1 MKSIKNIISL
11 VCIVSIFLF
20 IAQNSYCQNQA
31 EEVIKKAMEDEIN
44 RNINNLTLQD
54 LKKPFFISYTISDA
68 KTLSITST
76 LGAIISSNE
85 IPYRNH
91 KVRVMVGDYERN
103 NENYV
108 DMKNMTSFSGTG
120 SVPLDND
127 YDGIKRSLWE
137 ATDNNYKDAAEI
149 YEAKISSIKQQNLT
163 EEEANLH
170 DFSLAPKVN
179 LNIKTIAFDFNKE
192 KWEKTAKELSG
203 VFNNY
208 SDIFSSKASI
218 YFYKADVYFINTEG
232 TEVKSPLSL
241 AAIRINALTQADD
254 GEAIYDHLLYYA
266 LSPEDLPSLDEMKAE
281 VKTMADNLITLK
293 NAPIFDDFYSG
304 PVLFEGQAAAEVF
317 TQRLFSGTNGLLAMR
332 KPIFSE
338 QQMAMM
344 MGQLIGQTLENKI
357 DKKIISNDIT
367 IKAEPKLKT
376 YKGEK
381 LIGSFSVDAEGV
393 IPDDELILVEKG
405 ILKTLL
411 NGRTPTE
418 KIKKSNGYN
427 RYSIQTGGMIS
438 SGITPGIITVNSAN
452 GISKDELKEKL
463 IEAAKDEGLD
473 YAIIIRKLESPNS
486 GIEKDID
493 PLSAMS
499 MGSGDNKN
507 AVSKPIY
514 VYRVSLEDGEEE
526 LVRTVELGGIST
538 NTFKKIIG
546 FSDKQFIYNTL
557 LSESVGGLNLG
568 FLIYYMSGGGLE
580 SLSGT
585 PASFIVPD
593 AFLVEY
599 LDVQQEKRA
608 ITKKLPVVE
617 NPVGN

>member
-11 VCIVSIFLF
+11 LCIASVFLF
-20 IAQNSYCQNQA
+20 IVQNAYCQSQA
-31 EEVIKKAMEDEIN
+31 EEVIKKAMKDEMN
-44 RNINNLTLQD
+44 RNINNLELQD
-54 LKKPFFISYTISDA
+54 LKKPFFISYTISET

-103 NENYV
+103 NENYL
-108 DMKNMTSFSGTG
+108 DMKNMSSFSISG
-120 SVPLDND
+120 STTLDND

-137 ATDNNYKDAAEI
+137 STDKNYKDAAES

-163 EEEANLH
+163 EEEAALH
-170 DFSLAPKVN
+170 DFSMAPKVN
-179 LNIKTIAFDFNKE
+179 INIKTIAFDFNKE
-192 KWEKTAKELSG
+192 KWEKIATELSG
-203 VFNNY
+203 IFNNY
-208 SDIFSSKASI
+208 PDIFSSKVLI

-232 TEVKSPLSL
+232 TEVKSPLTL
-241 AAIRINALTQADD
+241 ASIRINALTQADD
-254 GEAIYDHLLYYA
+254 GENIYDHLLYYA
-266 LSPEDLPSLDEMKAE
+266 LTPEELPSLAEMKAE
-281 VKTMADNLITLK
+281 VKSMADNISILK
-293 NAPIFDDFYSG
+293 NAPIFDDSYSG
-304 PVLFEGQAAAEVF
+304 PVLFEGQAAAEIF
-317 TQRLFSGTNGLLAMR
+317 IQRLFSGTNGLIAMR
-332 KPIFSE
+332 KPIFS
-338 QQMAMM
+338 QPQMAMM
-344 MGQLIGQTLENKI
+344 MSQLTGQTLENKI

-367 IKAEPKLKT
+367 IKTVPKIQS
-376 YKGEK
+376 YEGEK
-381 LIGSFSVDAEGV
+381 LIGSFAVDAEGV

-418 KIKKSNGYN
+418 KIQKSNGHK
-427 RYSIQTGGMIS
+427 RYSIQSGGWIS
-438 SGITPGIITVNSAN
+438 SGIAPGVITINSTN
-452 GISKDELKEKL
+452 GISRDKLKEKL
-463 IEAAKDEGLD
+463 IEAAEDEGLD

-486 GIEKDID
+486 GIEIDFD
-493 PLSAMS
+493 PLSAM
-499 MGSGDNKN
+499 SGDNKN

-514 VYRVSLEDGEEE
+514 VYKVSLEDGKEE
-526 LVRTVELGGIST
+526 LIRTVELGGIST
-538 NTFKKIIG
+538 NTFKKIMG

-585 PASFIVPD
+585 PASFILPD
-593 AFLVEY
+593 AFLFEY
-599 LDVQQEKRA
+599 LDVQKQKRA
-608 ITKKLPVVE
+608 ITKKLPVVK